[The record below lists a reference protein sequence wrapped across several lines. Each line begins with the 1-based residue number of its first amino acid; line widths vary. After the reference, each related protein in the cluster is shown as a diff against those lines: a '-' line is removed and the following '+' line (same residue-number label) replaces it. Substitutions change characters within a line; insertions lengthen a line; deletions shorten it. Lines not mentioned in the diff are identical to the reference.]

1 VFVLISFLLQFSFI
15 LKKSKV
21 QITLAILQQYLF
33 FQFSFYFKV
42 QSKKYKQRINK
53 KLCRCVVVV
62 AAVFFYKGGC
72 CVSNSIKTADFV
84 LFSKYLFRLKILC
97 QKKKKKI
104 YGHNL

>member
-1 VFVLISFLLQFSFI
+1 LQFYNIF
-15 LKKSKV
+15 
-21 QITLAILQQYLF
+21 F
-33 FQFSFYFKV
+33 FQLSFYFKV

-97 QKKKKKI
+97 QKKKKKYMGII
-104 YGHNL
+104 YEIQFAFGIEIKT